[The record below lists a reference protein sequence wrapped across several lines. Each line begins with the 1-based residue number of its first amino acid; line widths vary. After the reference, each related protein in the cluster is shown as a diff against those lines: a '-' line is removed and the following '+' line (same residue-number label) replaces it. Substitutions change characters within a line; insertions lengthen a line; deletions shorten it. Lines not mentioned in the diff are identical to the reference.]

1 MGWNTA
7 CVHRLANFA
16 IAKDWYEKTKPIRGN
31 KENIRPY
38 GSRRH
43 HHMASIDMPDEN
55 TVHLKYYGHTL
66 VEWRSDNT
74 YSVFAPRYYTAFT
87 PDHITNFLPL
97 EWQHFQWDRGRMFYC
112 TDSSGKEKYHIP
124 RGGRLDF
131 QLVEG
136 KSFLLNAPVAY
147 NIRSNRGV
155 VKKLMTKYGEFL
167 SWVQV
172 VLTVSPSFEM
182 AELDPSF
189 EHFVTELGFITD
201 EEYRA
206 MSSNFASLS
215 PEERDDYWEE
225 RYARDSIPFGCGR
238 YNRQVGFHKQA
249 CLRMKEMIEGGDPD
263 DWVRVLHV
271 IVRRAGYYHWVSQHH
286 HRKLDAEQAVEYI
299 KQLVTYLHRDEVFR
313 LERLPKGE
321 KPSLT
326 NGKFYHDLTFVPR
339 KLRQAV
345 DSSI

>member
-1 MGWNTA
+1 MSWNTA
-7 CVHRLANFA
+7 DVHRLANFEV
-16 IAKDWYEKTKPIRGN
+16 AKAWYEKTKPIRGN

-43 HHMASIDMPDEN
+43 HYMASIAMPDEN
-55 TVHLKYYGHTL
+55 TVQLKYYGHTL

-74 YSVFAPRYYTAFT
+74 YSVFSPRYYSAYA
-87 PDHITNFLPL
+87 PDHIAYYLPL
-97 EWQHFQWDRGRMFYC
+97 EGQHFAWDRGRIFYC
-112 TDSSGKEKYHIP
+112 VDTSGKEKYHLP
-124 RGGRLDF
+124 REGRLDF
-131 QLVEG
+131 QMVGG

-155 VKKLMTKYGEFL
+155 VPKLMTKYGEFL
-167 SWVQV
+167 SWMQV
-172 VLTVSPSFEM
+172 VLTVSPSFLME
-182 AELDPSF
+182 ELEPSY
-189 EHFVTELGFITD
+189 EGYATALGFISND
-201 EEYRA
+201 EYKA
-206 MSSNFASLS
+206 MSSNFATLT

-225 RYARDSIPFGCGR
+225 RYARDAIPFGTGR
-238 YNRQVGFHKQA
+238 YNRQIGFHRQA
-249 CLRMKEMIEGGDPD
+249 CLRMQEMIEGGDPD
-263 DWVRVLHV
+263 DWVRVLH
-271 IVRRAGYYHWVSQHH
+271 IVAYRAGHYHWVTTQH
-286 HRKLDAEQAVEYI
+286 HRKLEAEQAVDYI
-299 KQLVTYLHRDEVFR
+299 KQLITYLHRDEVFR

>member
-7 CVHRLANFA
+7 DVHRLADFRA
-16 IAKDWYEKTKPIRGN
+16 AKIWYEKTKPIRGN
-31 KENIRPY
+31 KDNVRPY

-43 HHMASIDMPDEN
+43 HYMASIAMPDEN

-74 YSVFAPRYYTAFT
+74 YSVFSPRYYSAYA
-87 PDHITNFLPL
+87 PDHITNYLPL
-97 EWQHFQWDRGRMFYC
+97 EWQHFQWDKGRMFYC
-112 TDSSGKEKYHIP
+112 PDNTGKEKYHLP
-124 RGGRLDF
+124 REGRLDF

-147 NIRSNRGV
+147 NIRANRGV
-155 VKKLMTKYGEFL
+155 VPKLMTKYGEFL

-172 VLTVSPSFEM
+172 VLTVSPSFLME
-182 AELDPSF
+182 ELDPSF
-189 EHFVTELGFITD
+189 ESYVTSLGFVTD

-225 RYARDSIPFGCGR
+225 RYARDAIPFGCGR
-238 YNRQVGFHKQA
+238 YNRQIGFHKQA
-249 CLRMKEMIEGGDPD
+249 CLRMKEMIEGGNPD

-271 IVRRAGYYHWVSQHH
+271 VVRRAGYYHWVSQHH

-299 KQLVTYLHRDEVFR
+299 KQLVTYMHRDEVFR

-326 NGKFYHDLTFVPR
+326 NGKFYHDLAFVPR
-339 KLRQAV
+339 KLRQVV

>member
-7 CVHRLANFA
+7 DVHRLADFRA
-16 IAKDWYEKTKPIRGN
+16 AKIWYEKTKPIRGN
-31 KENIRPY
+31 KDNVRPY

-43 HHMASIDMPDEN
+43 HYMASIAMPDEN

-74 YSVFAPRYYTAFT
+74 YSVFSPRYYSAYA
-87 PDHITNFLPL
+87 PDHITNYLPL
-97 EWQHFQWDRGRMFYC
+97 EWQHFQWDKGRMFYC
-112 TDSSGKEKYHIP
+112 PDNTGKEKYHLP
-124 RGGRLDF
+124 REGRLDF

-147 NIRSNRGV
+147 NIRANRGV
-155 VKKLMTKYGEFL
+155 VPKLMTKYGEFL

-172 VLTVSPSFEM
+172 VLTVSPSFLME
-182 AELDPSF
+182 ELDPSF
-189 EHFVTELGFITD
+189 ESYVTSLGFVTD

-225 RYARDSIPFGCGR
+225 RYARDAIPFGTGR
-238 YNRQVGFHKQA
+238 YNRQIGFHRQA
-249 CLRMKEMIEGGDPD
+249 CLRMKEMIEGGNPD

-271 IVRRAGYYHWVSQHH
+271 VVRRAGYYHWVSQHH

-299 KQLVTYLHRDEVFR
+299 KQLVTYMHRDEVFR

-326 NGKFYHDLTFVPR
+326 NGKFYHDLAFVPR
-339 KLRQAV
+339 KLRQVV